1 MIFLKT
7 EDEIELLR
15 KSNLLVGK
23 TLAEIAKVIKPGV
36 TTKELDRVAE
46 EFIRDNGA
54 VPTFKGFPNQ
64 YGDPFPASICTS
76 VNDQVVHGIPGDDV
90 VLKDGDIVSVDCG
103 TYMNGFCGDSAYTF
117 CVGEVDEEV
126 RKLLKVTKEALYI
139 GIQNAVHGKRL
150 GDIGYAIQQ
159 HCESNS
165 YGVVREFVGHG
176 IGKEMHEDPQVPNYG
191 KRGYGTM
198 LKKGLCI
205 AIEPMITLGN
215 RQILMERDGR
225 TGCHFQ
231 FERVITTLAA
241 IPHRHSGN
249 SDLCSRLLRLRTDNG
264 KRFIE
269 AERQHVHL
277 FCHKRRIAALY
288 LSVAFPGR
296 KNFWLYIER
305 YFSGIVQ
312 YQ

>member
-15 KSNLLVGK
+15 ASNLLVGK

-76 VNDQVVHGIPGDDV
+76 VNEQVVHGIPSDNV
-90 VLKDGDIVSVDCG
+90 VLKEGDVVSVDCG

-139 GIQNAVHGKRL
+139 GIQNAVQGKRL

-176 IGKEMHEDPQVPNYG
+176 IGKDMHEDPQVPNYG

-215 RQILMERDGR
+215 RQIVMERDGWTVR
-225 TGCHFQ
+225 TNMAKQSAIEQDGVIVEALSNAMF
-231 FERVITTLAA
+231 RVELENGHEITAH
-241 IPHRHSGN
+241 ISGKMRMHYIKILPGDKVRVEM
-249 SDLCSRLLRLRTDNG
+249 SPYDLSKG
-264 KRFIE
+264 
-269 AERQHVHL
+269 
-277 FCHKRRIAALY
+277 RI
-288 LSVAFPGR
+288 VF
-296 KNFWLYIER
+296 R
-305 YFSGIVQ
+305 YK
-312 YQ
+312 